1 MGLLSTIKKKLKTR
15 VDKISNLSALFFIQN
30 THN

>member
-1 MGLLSTIKKKLKTR
+1 MGLLSITNIKLKTR

-30 THN
+30 T